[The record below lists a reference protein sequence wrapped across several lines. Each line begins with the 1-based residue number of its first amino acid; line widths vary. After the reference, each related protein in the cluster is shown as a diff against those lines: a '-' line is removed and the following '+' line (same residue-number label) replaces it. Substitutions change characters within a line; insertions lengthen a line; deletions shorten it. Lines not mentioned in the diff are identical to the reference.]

1 MKILSVDELLNM
13 TGEELDILDGR
24 VRSNAVAVDDE
35 CIVIKIPETNDVY
48 EIERA
53 RLKTP
58 EQALDWIHQLSE
70 KPWMWKNDKQIA
82 QFSDQSCVVKEKAH
96 PRTEVIVEK
105 LEI

>member
-35 CIVIKIPETNDVY
+35 CIVIKLTV
-48 EIERA
+48 
-53 RLKTP
+53 
-58 EQALDWIHQLSE
+58 QAYIKGNLPDLDAVHTAVMDALE
-70 KPWMWKNDKQIA
+70 GVVWKNDKQIA